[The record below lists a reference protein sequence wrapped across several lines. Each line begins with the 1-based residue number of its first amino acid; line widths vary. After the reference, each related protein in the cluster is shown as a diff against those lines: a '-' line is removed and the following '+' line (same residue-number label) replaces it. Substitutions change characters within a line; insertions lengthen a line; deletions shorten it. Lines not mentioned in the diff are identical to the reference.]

1 MCVRKWVIIY
11 FNLIKKLNL
20 QVEIINALTPSLE
33 SPPAGAVDILHAGLI
48 PLLVV
53 RLKTESDEI
62 QELILGTLSN
72 CLRVEAS
79 EALATDAITI
89 LKEKLTHP
97 SATIRNKAAQ
107 VILEIG

>member
-1 MCVRKWVIIY
+1 M
-11 FNLIKKLNL
+11 NL
-20 QVEIINALTPSLE
+20 QVKIINAFTPSPD
-33 SPPAGAVDILHAGLI
+33 SPLAGAVDILRAGLI
-48 PLLVV
+48 PLLILK
-53 RLKTESDEI
+53 LKTESDEI

-97 SATIRNKAAQ
+97 SVTIRSKAAQ
-107 VILEIG
+107 VVLEIG